1 MELLTCN
8 VPAENLILF
17 KAGTLFFA
25 MYVVIS
31 LLTGNVRFRSSRTY
45 RSENPVQYW
54 IMIIM
59 LSAMT
64 GWVAYPPFFC
74 GA

>member
-8 VPAENLILF
+8 VPTENLIPL
-17 KAGTLFFA
+17 KAGAIFFL
-25 MYVVIS
+25 MYVLIS
-31 LLTGNVRFRSSRTY
+31 IFTGNVRFRSSRTY

-64 GWVAYPPFFC
+64 GWIAYPAFFC

>member
-17 KAGTLFFA
+17 KAGTLFFVI
-25 MYVVIS
+25 YVVVS
-31 LLTGNVRFRSSRTY
+31 LLTGNVQFRSSRTY
-45 RSENPVQYW
+45 RSENPVQYS
-54 IMIIM
+54 IMINM
-59 LSAMT
+59 LSAMA